1 MRRSE
6 LISRG
11 GPPVNKLALFLFE
24 RRGHGQNGGRHGVPD
39 FVWQRECRLRQTRKS
54 GAGLLLLSRAVCGR
68 WVGRMREDKGG
79 SEREKKGGVRK
90 SFYIRSPVY
99 SSTAA
104 PWFRIHPRFIHDTPK
119 RFFWGCRLVPD
130 RFFSASI

>member
-54 GAGLLLLSRAVCGR
+54 GAGRLLLSRAVGGR

-79 SEREKKGGVRK
+79 SESEKKGGVRK
-90 SFYIRSPVY
+90 KFLYTKSRIFVHRRTMVQNPP
-99 SSTAA
+99 T
-104 PWFRIHPRFIHDTPK
+104 IHP
-119 RFFWGCRLVPD
+119 
-130 RFFSASI
+130 